1 MDVIL
6 DSNVFLK
13 DLKFESPQFGELL
26 AYLRRTGSKLVIP
39 SMVTLEVTE
48 RYKESLRSSLK
59 TAFRSWGSL
68 AKIRMSPH
76 PEFPNIDLD
85 QEVQK
90 LKEHL
95 LRVSS
100 GIQTVQ
106 WSDVSGIDVNE
117 IARRGTK
124 RLRPANQNGEEL
136 RDVILWLTVLQYA
149 RKTNQEIVFISDD
162 HGFRQA
168 ADKDDLH
175 SELVEEI
182 ATAKLPIH
190 FYRDISAFLTSHSL
204 SQEPIGGD
212 WVLRYVNSEYL
223 ANEIIKAISRTETN
237 QGLSSEV
244 SIETLEFSSGDSY
257 QISGE
262 SRYVELEYSGR
273 AKLTFQSPLSGK
285 LSELAVG
292 PEELTTI
299 RAAIRTVYQWRE
311 IDSGIVANP
320 FTATRQKTFDFEAC
334 LSARMVGDQQLV
346 HWQVD
351 HIQLTEASD

>member
-13 DLKFESPQFGELL
+13 DPKFESPQFGELL

-39 SMVTLEVTE
+39 SMVTLEVIE

-59 TAFRSWGSL
+59 TAYRSWGSF

-76 PEFPNIDLD
+76 PEFPHIDFD

-95 LRVSS
+95 LKVSS

-117 IARRGTK
+117 IARRGAK

-136 RDVILWLTVLQYA
+136 RDVILWLTVFQYA

-168 ADKDDLH
+168 EDKDDLH

-182 ATAKLPIH
+182 AGAKLPIH
-190 FYRDISAFLTSHSL
+190 FYRNISAFLTSHSL
-204 SQEPIGGD
+204 SQEPIEEA
-212 WVLRYVNSEYL
+212 WLPRYVNSKYL
-223 ANEIIKAISRTETN
+223 TEEIVKAIKSDIKGR
-237 QGLSSEV
+237 
-244 SIETLEFSSGDSY
+244 D
-257 QISGE
+257 E
-262 SRYVELEYSGR
+262 SRIALRGFS
-273 AKLTFQSPLSGK
+273 
-285 LSELAVG
+285 
-292 PEELTTI
+292 
-299 RAAIRTVYQWRE
+299 
-311 IDSGIVANP
+311 
-320 FTATRQKTFDFEAC
+320 
-334 LSARMVGDQQLV
+334 
-346 HWQVD
+346 
-351 HIQLTEASD
+351 

>member
-39 SMVTLEVTE
+39 SMVMLEVIE

-59 TAFRSWGSL
+59 TAYRSWVSF

-76 PEFPNIDLD
+76 PEFPYIDFD

-95 LRVSS
+95 LKVSS

-117 IARRGTK
+117 IARRGAK

-136 RDVILWLTVLQYA
+136 RDVILWLTIFQYA

-168 ADKDDLH
+168 EDKDDLH
-175 SELVEEI
+175 SELVDEI
-182 ATAKLPIH
+182 ASAKLPIH
-190 FYRDISAFLTSHSL
+190 FYRNISAFLTSHSL
-204 SQEPIGGD
+204 SQEPIEEV
-212 WVLRYVNSEYL
+212 WLPRYVNSKYL
-223 ANEIIKAISRTETN
+223 TEQIVKAISRTETN
-237 QGLSSEV
+237 QGLPFEV
-244 SIETLEFSSGDSY
+244 SVEALKLSGGTSY
-257 QISGE
+257 KISE
-262 SRYVELEYSGR
+262 DSRYVELKYIGR
-273 AKLTFQSPLSGK
+273 AKLTFPSPLSGK
-285 LSELAVG
+285 LSEMLA
-292 PEELTTI
+292 PEELTPI

-311 IDSGIVANP
+311 IDSGIVGNP
-320 FTATRQKTFDFEAC
+320 FTATRQKAFDFQAG
-334 LSARMVGDQQLV
+334 LSTRIEGDQQLV

-351 HIQLTEASD
+351 QVQLAEATE